1 MKSETIEKTTTVK
14 SEKIETYTATRNACK
29 LCAPLGA
36 SLVFKGIEGALP
48 LLHGSQGCATYIRR
62 YLISHFKEP
71 VDIACSNFGEETAI
85 FGGGANLKIALDNLR
100 SQYDPTLIGI
110 ATTCLSETIGD
121 DINMFLSEYRRI
133 NPEEILPPMV
143 HVSSPSYQGTHMEG
157 FHNAVTATAKTVAE
171 KKGEPT
177 GAVNLF
183 AGMLSPA
190 DLRYLKEIMVDYEV
204 PVTLLPDYSETL
216 DGPPWGQY
224 HPIPEG
230 GTPVSE
236 LKKMG
241 DAAASLLL
249 GSVIGATKE
258 NAADVL
264 ADAHGV
270 PAYKLGM
277 PIGIE
282 ETDRFF
288 EAMSVITGREMPE
301 KHRKE
306 RERLLD
312 SYVDGHKYMMDAKA
326 VVFGEEDLVVAIS
339 GFLMEIGVLPV
350 LIASGGRSGN
360 LTSQIAALIP
370 DYEEK
375 GIAVMGDAD
384 FMDVEAAAG
393 ELGADVLIGNSKGYA
408 MSRRL
413 EVPLMRIGFPIH
425 DRVGG
430 PRQLHVGYRG
440 TQSLFDRLANTI
452 IETRQDSSK
461 VGYTYM

>member
-1 MKSETIEKTTTVK
+1 MKTK
-14 SEKIETYTATRNACK
+14 KIETYTATRNACK

-71 VDIACSNFGEETAI
+71 IDIACSNFGEETAI
-85 FGGGANLKIALDNLR
+85 FGGGANMKLALDNLR
-100 SQYDPTLIGI
+100 RQYDPSLIGI

-121 DINMFLSEYRRI
+121 DIQMFLSEYRRL
-133 NPEEILPPMV
+133 NAGVTLPPLV

-157 FHNAVTATAKTVAE
+157 FHNAVTAIAKTVAE
-171 KKGEPT
+171 KIGKPT
-177 GAVNLF
+177 GGVNLF
-183 AGMLSPA
+183 PGMVSPA
-190 DLRYLKEIMVDYEV
+190 DLRYLKEILTDYEV
-204 PVTLLPDYSETL
+204 PFTLLPDYSETL
-216 DGPPWGQY
+216 DGPPWTEY

-249 GSVIGATKE
+249 GRVIGSLEE
-258 NAADVL
+258 NAASCL
-264 ADAHGV
+264 SDAHQV
-270 PAYKLGM
+270 PAYKLGL

-288 EAMSVITGREMPE
+288 EALGIITRREMPE

-306 RERLLD
+306 RQRLLD

-326 VVFGEEDLVVAIS
+326 VVFGEEDLVVAVS
-339 GFLMEIGVLPV
+339 TFLMEIGVLPV

-360 LTSQIAALIP
+360 LIAQIEAVIP
-370 DYEEK
+370 DFEAR
-375 GIAVMGDAD
+375 GITVMGDAD
-384 FMDVEAAAG
+384 FMDVEAAAE
-393 ELGADVLIGNSKGYA
+393 ELSADVLIGNSKGYA

-413 EVPLMRIGFPIH
+413 GVPLMRIGFPIH

-440 TQSLFDRLANTI
+440 TQSLYDRLANTI
-452 IETRQDSSK
+452 IETRQDNSK

>member
-1 MKSETIEKTTTVK
+1 METK
-14 SEKIETYTATRNACK
+14 KIETYTATRNACK

-71 VDIACSNFGEETAI
+71 IDIACSNFGEETAI
-85 FGGGANLKIALDNLR
+85 FGGGANLKLALDNLR
-100 SQYDPTLIGI
+100 RQYDPTLLGI

-121 DINMFLSEYRRI
+121 DIHMFLFEYRKL
-133 NPEEILPPMV
+133 NKGEVLPPMV

-157 FHNAVTATAKTVAE
+157 FHNAVTATVKAVVE
-171 KKGEPT
+171 KNESPDKKNST
-177 GAVNLF
+177 GGVNVF
-183 AGMLSPA
+183 PGMVSPA
-190 DLRYLKEIMVDYEV
+190 DLRYLKEILNDFKV
-204 PVTLLPDYSETL
+204 PFTLLPDYSETL
-216 DGPPWGQY
+216 DGPPWNEYQ
-224 HPIPEG
+224 PVPEG
-230 GTPVSE
+230 GTPVSK

-241 DAAASLLL
+241 SAAASLLL
-249 GSVIGATKE
+249 GRVIGETND
-258 NAADVL
+258 NAGTWLSDTCS
-264 ADAHGV
+264 V
-270 PAYKLGM
+270 PCYRLGL
-277 PIGIE
+277 PIGIT

-288 EAMSVITGREMPE
+288 EALSMVTGREMPE

-306 RERLLD
+306 RGRLLD
-312 SYVDGHKYMMDAKA
+312 SYVDGHKYMINAKA

-339 GFLMEIGVLPV
+339 SFLKEIGVLPV
-350 LIASGGRSGN
+350 LIASGGRSGH
-360 LTSQIAALIP
+360 LTGQIAKMFP
-370 DYEEK
+370 DYETR
-375 GIAVMGDAD
+375 GIKVMEDAD

-393 ELGADVLIGNSKGYA
+393 EVDADVLIGNSKGYA

-413 EVPLMRIGFPIH
+413 GVPLMRIGFPIH

-440 TQSLFDRLANTI
+440 TQSLFDRLANII
-452 IETRQDSSK
+452 IERRQESSK